1 MDRDENFTVMTASEV
16 ADRLRVSRAT
26 VTRMAQRGELDRV
39 PIKGRL
45 LFTSSELV
53 RFVTGRDRDEGRR

>member
-1 MDRDENFTVMTASEV
+1 MDRDDDFTVMTASEV
-16 ADRLRVSRAT
+16 AERLRVSRAT

-45 LFTSSELV
+45 LFTSSALV

>member
-1 MDRDENFTVMTASEV
+1 MERDENFTVMTASEV
-16 ADRLRVSRAT
+16 AERLRVSRAT

-45 LFTSSELV
+45 LFTSSEVV
-53 RFVTGRDRDEGRR
+53 RFVTGCDRNGGRR